1 MSNRVIFAQLT
12 LEVTRLHR
20 NSAGQSLLHQSEL
33 RLKIDSMLGGP
44 FIMAPEEIKQILEQA
59 FDGADVAADGDGS
72 HFKVRLV
79 SETFD
84 GLRPVKK
91 QQMVYQVLNDHIKS
105 GAIHALSIETYTPQE
120 WEKASKLQ
128 LG

>member
-1 MSNRVIFAQLT
+1 
-12 LEVTRLHR
+12 
-20 NSAGQSLLHQSEL
+20 
-33 RLKIDSMLGGP
+33 
-44 FIMAPEEIKQILEQA
+44 MAPEEIKHLLEQA
-59 FDGADVAADGDGS
+59 FEGATVMAEGDGS

-79 SETFD
+79 SDVFN

-91 QQMVYQVLNDHIKS
+91 QQMIYQVLNEQIKS
-105 GAIHALSIETYTPQE
+105 GAIHALSIETYTPEE